1 MTEEQYDSLEPNEAY
16 ERLSAEDID
25 IEIRAL
31 LDSAANFSRL
41 RSIASALSAGIT
53 GLTGADLLNETIVRF
68 YEGRRTWPRG
78 IHPLVVLKSAM
89 HSIASDMRKHDALSP
104 VDEGIALAI
113 ADVDQST
120 TDIRP
125 QVHGVSTVKP
135 EDVLS
140 GKEQLAMV
148 YAAVA
153 GDEEM
158 ELLVMVWADGLRGDA
173 AAKELEWDKSKYEA
187 ARKRL
192 TRRLN
197 ALDPDRRP
205 K

>member
-1 MTEEQYDSLEPNEAY
+1 MTEEQYDSLELDVAY

-25 IEIRAL
+25 GEIRSL
-31 LDSAANFSRL
+31 LNSAANFSRL

-53 GLTGADLLNETIVRF
+53 GLTGEELLNEAIVRF

-78 IHPLVVLKSAM
+78 IHPLVVFKSAM
-89 HSIASDMRKHDALSP
+89 HSIASDMRKHDARSL
-104 VDEGIALAI
+104 VEENVALAT
-113 ADVDQST
+113 ADVDQAS
-120 TDIRP
+120 TDIRL
-125 QVHGVSTVKP
+125 QVHGVSTVTP

-140 GKEQLAMV
+140 GKEQLSAV

-173 AAKELEWDKSKYEA
+173 AAKELEWDKNKYEA
-187 ARKRL
+187 TRKRL

-197 ALDPDRRP
+197 ALDSDRRP